1 MKMLSEVMRGLRSS
15 EFSSIF
21 TRAVK
26 NNVEG
31 ESTDLI
37 TPVCFA
43 KDMVSAAYT
52 PNRHQSFNTNSH
64 FHLWAARDEAPN
76 ITTDYAVNTFRKL
89 VLYTMTDLEIKQYHF
104 W

>member
-1 MKMLSEVMRGLRSS
+1 MVVASTQLECSHVKMLSEVMRGLGSS

-26 NNVEG
+26 NTVEG

-37 TPVCFA
+37 TPVCVA

-52 PNRHQSFNTNSH
+52 PNPHQSFNINNH
-64 FHLWAARDEAPN
+64 FHLCAA
-76 ITTDYAVNTFRKL
+76 
-89 VLYTMTDLEIKQYHF
+89 
-104 W
+104 

>member
-15 EFSSIF
+15 KFSSIF

-26 NNVEG
+26 NTVEG

-37 TPVCFA
+37 APVCVA

-52 PNRHQSFNTNSH
+52 P
-64 FHLWAARDEAPN
+64 
-76 ITTDYAVNTFRKL
+76 K
-89 VLYTMTDLEIKQYHF
+89 
-104 W
+104 

>member
-1 MKMLSEVMRGLRSS
+1 MRVLQSS

-26 NNVEG
+26 NTVEG

-37 TPVCFA
+37 TPVCVA

-52 PNRHQSFNTNSH
+52 PNRQQSFNINNH
-64 FHLWAARDEAPN
+64 FHLCDAGDKAAN
-76 ITTDYAVNTFRKL
+76 ITTDYAVSTYRKL
-89 VLYTMTDLEIKQYHF
+89 VLCTKTALEIKQSHC